1 MDTKQLEETARKLV
15 APGKGILAADESN
28 STMGKRLKSIG
39 VENTEQ
45 NRIGFRETMF
55 TAVGWEKNI
64 SGVILYD
71 ETIRQKVSNGTTVP
85 KLLADH
91 GVIPGIKVDTGSKPL
106 AGAPGE
112 EVTEGL
118 DGLRDRLKEYHA
130 LGARFAKW
138 RAVINIGDGF
148 PTHYGLDANA
158 HALARYAALCQ
169 EAGIVPIVEPE
180 VIMDGKHSMARSLEV
195 TDAVQQEVFRQLR
208 LHKVHLP
215 GILLKPNMVVPGY
228 ESGEKATPQK
238 VAETTLQCLR
248 RNVPAAVPGIVFLS
262 GGLSDEDST
271 LYLDLMNRAPGPKPW
286 ALSFSYGRALQQ
298 AALKTWGGKVENKAA
313 AQKAFLKRARLNGLA
328 AEGKYSAD
336 LEKTEA

>member
-1 MDTKQLEETARKLV
+1 MDRNMLAQTAKQLV

-28 STMGKRLKSIG
+28 STMGKRLQKIG
-39 VENTEQ
+39 VENTPE
-45 NRIGFRETMF
+45 NRIGFRGALF
-55 TAVGWEKNI
+55 TAPGWERHI

-71 ETIRQKVSNGTTVP
+71 ETLRQSVNGVP
-85 KLLADH
+85 VPQVLSSK

-118 DGLRDRLKEYHA
+118 DGLRERLKEYYA

-138 RAVINIGDGF
+138 RAVINIGEGF
-148 PTHYGLDANA
+148 PTRYGLEANA

-180 VIMDGKHSMARSLEV
+180 VIMDGKHSMERSFEV
-195 TDAVQQEVFRQLR
+195 TDAIQHEVFHQLN
-208 LHKVHLP
+208 LHRVYLP

-228 ESGEKATPQK
+228 ESGEKSNAQA
-238 VAETTLQCLR
+238 VAQRTLDVLR
-248 RNVPAAVPGIVFLS
+248 KNVPAAVPGIVFLS

-271 LYLDLMNRAPGPKPW
+271 EYLHVMNATPLEKPW

-298 AALKTWGGKVENKAA
+298 SALKTWAGKAENREKT
-313 AQKAFLKRARLNGLA
+313 QREFLKRARLNGLA
-328 AEGKYSAD
+328 ATGKYDRKMES
-336 LEKTEA
+336 EAA